1 MTFEILN
8 QGTGVW
14 TNLLQWQEN
23 DTLDVSFKTI
33 SGPNERVVL
42 TGETRPDP
50 LADKLSVSIVTRALT
65 ESAANTLQNLLFVTP
80 LQIRTDYATGTL
92 TTYVMRRTS
101 FAKPVFKSRAT
112 GDNWV
117 KITAQLEEL

>member
-8 QGTGVW
+8 QGTGTWVD
-14 TNLLQWQEN
+14 LLLYQEN
-23 DTLDVSFKTI
+23 NTLDVSFKTI

-65 ESAANTLQNLLFVTP
+65 ETAAKTLQNLLFVTP
-80 LQIRTDYATGTL
+80 IQIRTDYATGTL
-92 TTYVMRRTS
+92 TTYTMRRTS
-101 FAKPVFKSRAT
+101 FAKPVFRSRST